1 MMKMMTNSFLKKEYI
16 APSLKVVELKRQSA
30 LMACSTGGG
39 ELTPGI
45 CGPIGMTPFNDSHK
59 PM

>member
-1 MMKMMTNSFLKKEYI
+1 MSSVKKKEYI

-45 CGPIGMTPFNDSHK
+45 CGEIGMIPFNDSHK

>member
-1 MMKMMTNSFLKKEYI
+1 MTNSFLKKEYI

-45 CGPIGMTPFNDSHK
+45 CGPIGIAPFDDTHK